1 MEEAMAAGTG
11 HAGQQGA
18 PAAALRMEQPAAIVA
33 EIAASRRRRRL
44 RFRALFVLTW
54 LVVVGGLAYVIS
66 TSGKSDFTLLTEGQ
80 PTWLQ
85 YILLGIPITL
95 FVSVASIFLATAA
108 ALVGALGRLSIR
120 APIYALAT
128 LYVSMVRGTPLIVQI
143 IFVYLALPQFGIVLP
158 ALAAG
163 IFALGFNYGAY
174 LTEIFRAGIQAVP
187 RGQREAAAALGMT
200 DGAIMRRIV
209 LPQAIRIV
217 IPAIGNDFI
226 SMTKDSALVSYVGIQ
241 ELFWRAGTVGTR
253 FFRSFE
259 TLLVAAMAYWVITI
273 VLSFFQ
279 ERLEQRMAESDRR
292 I

>member
-1 MEEAMAAGTG
+1 MSSQTPHIQRLLLAAFVTG
-11 HAGQQGA
+11 IPEHKIRCIS
-18 PAAALRMEQPAAIVA
+18 PD
-33 EIAASRRRRRL
+33 
-44 RFRALFVLTW
+44 
-54 LVVVGGLAYVIS
+54 VGGAFGS
-66 TSGKSDFTLLTEGQ
+66 K
-80 PTWLQ
+80 
-85 YILLGIPITL
+85 
-95 FVSVASIFLATAA
+95 IFCYADM
-108 ALVGALGRLSIR
+108 ALVMWASKAVGGRPVKWVEGRRESFGSTIHGRDHVTYVDVAATRDGEVKGLRVRTIANLGGRLSTI
-120 APIYALAT
+120 APIYGLAT

-200 DGAIMRRIV
+200 ERQIMRRVV
-209 LPQAIRIV
+209 LPQAVRIV

-226 SMTKDSALVSYVGIQ
+226 SMTKDSALVSFVGIQ
-241 ELFWRAGTVGTR
+241 ELFWRASTVGTR

-259 TLLVAAMAYWVITI
+259 TLLVAALAYWAITI

>member
-1 MEEAMAAGTG
+1 MAVGP
-11 HAGQQGA
+11 GQAIPLGSPA
-18 PAAALRMEQPAAIVA
+18 PIVA
-33 EIAASRRRRRL
+33 QIGAARRRSRL
-44 RFRALFVLTW
+44 RFRTMFVLTW
-54 LVVVGGLAYVIS
+54 LIVVGGLAWVIG
-66 TSGKSDFTLLTEGQ
+66 TSGKSDFSLLGEGE

-85 YILLGIPITL
+85 YILTGIPITL
-95 FVSVASIFLATAA
+95 FVSVASIFLATALA
-108 ALVGALGRLSIR
+108 VVGALGRLSVR

-174 LTEIFRAGIQAVP
+174 MTEIFRAGIQAVP

-200 DGAIMRRIV
+200 EGQIMRRVV

-273 VLSFFQ
+273 ILSFFQ